1 MAKNSVLLNYQQV
14 LKCTNEKL
22 CFTYVLIDAGALQ
35 IVQADTTHGNEPN
48 MSDSKALKQ
57 EKKIGHLDDPKEV
70 AQRVQ
75 YVFL

>member
-1 MAKNSVLLNYQQV
+1 MIFVNDTKGKIGKVLNI
-14 LKCTNEKL
+14 TNDSTKFGL
-22 CFTYVLIDAGALQ
+22 
-35 IVQADTTHGNEPN
+35 VQADTTHGNEPN

-57 EKKIGHLDDPKEV
+57 EKKIGHLDDPQEV

>member
-1 MAKNSVLLNYQQV
+1 MLYICL
-14 LKCTNEKL
+14 
-22 CFTYVLIDAGALQ
+22 DAGALQ

-75 YVFL
+75 YVFFIIIVCYCCVLE

>member
-1 MAKNSVLLNYQQV
+1 MLYICL
-14 LKCTNEKL
+14 
-22 CFTYVLIDAGALQ
+22 DAGALQ

-57 EKKIGHLDDPKEV
+57 EKKIGHHDGPKEV

>member
-1 MAKNSVLLNYQQV
+1 
-14 LKCTNEKL
+14 
-22 CFTYVLIDAGALQ
+22 
-35 IVQADTTHGNEPN
+35 

>member
-1 MAKNSVLLNYQQV
+1 MLYICL
-14 LKCTNEKL
+14 
-22 CFTYVLIDAGALQ
+22 DAGALQ
-35 IVQADTTHGNEPN
+35 IVQADTTHGNKPN

-57 EKKIGHLDDPKEV
+57 EKKIGHHDGPKEV